1 MRLTT
6 AIPLTLCLCAAI
18 VALARGNE
26 LRQVEAEEIT
36 WRESTPI
43 GAPNRGALVNGVE
56 LPEEGTDFFSFDPV
70 LGVAPNRSW
79 RRWATDTTLRT
90 LLGVLAD
97 YRAANPGAP
106 RVGIGD
112 LSRPEGGPFGRRF
125 GGLGHASHQNGLDI
139 DLYYP
144 RDDGL
149 ELPPASVSEINREL
163 SADLVRRFVEAGAV
177 YVFVG
182 PRTNLRSGPKRTV
195 QKLVFHDD
203 HMHVRLA
210 GGRRGGRTG

>member
-1 MRLTT
+1 MRLPT
-6 AIPLTLCLCAAI
+6 AITLVLCLGAGI

-26 LRQVEAEEIT
+26 LREIPAEEIV
-36 WRESTPI
+36 WRQSTPI
-43 GAPNRGALVNGVE
+43 GLPNRGALVNGVQ
-56 LPEEGTDFFSFDPV
+56 LPAEGTDFFTWDPV
-70 LGVAPNRSW
+70 LEVVPNRDW
-79 RRWATDTTLRT
+79 RRWAADTTLST
-90 LLGVLAD
+90 LLGVLAA
-97 YRAANPGAP
+97 YRAENPGAP

-125 GGLGHASHQNGLDI
+125 GGLGHASHQNGLDV

-149 ELPPASVSEINREL
+149 ELAPESVAEINKEL

-182 PRTNLRSGPKRTV
+182 PRTQLRSGPKRIV
-195 QKLVFHDD
+195 QKLVHHDD
-203 HMHVRLA
+203 HMHIRFRA
-210 GGRRGGRTG
+210 RGGGRTG

>member
-1 MRLTT
+1 MRLPA
-6 AIPLTLCLCAAI
+6 AIFLALCLCAAL
-18 VALARGNE
+18 VALARGSE
-26 LRQVEAEEIT
+26 LEPVATDSII
-36 WRESTPI
+36 WRDSTPI
-43 GAPNRGALVNGVE
+43 GLPNRGALVNGVE
-56 LPEEGTDFFSFDPV
+56 LPEEGTDFFTYDPV
-70 LGVAPNRSW
+70 LGVAPNSWW
-79 RRWATDTTLRT
+79 RRWAADTTLRS
-90 LLGVLAD
+90 LLGVLAS
-97 YRAANPGAP
+97 YRAENPGAP

-149 ELPPASVSEINREL
+149 ELPPESVSEINKEL

-182 PRTNLRSGPKRTV
+182 PRTNLRAGPKRVV
-195 QKLVFHDD
+195 QKLAFHDD
-203 HMHVRLA
+203 HMHIRFSA
-210 GGRRGGRTG
+210 RRGGRTG